1 MRDIFPAF
9 FRPTDA
15 GYKALWKDAIFAI
28 DANVVLNLYRYL
40 NETRK
45 QLESTLSALKARL
58 FIPHQAAREFL
69 RNRLSVTAG
78 QATEYTKAIEK
89 LTELASTLS
98 DRRRHPYLEEAAL
111 PEFNETVDRIR
122 VQLDGQKAALLS
134 RLSQDEILEFIEQVF
149 AGHTG
154 KPFDEARL
162 VELAAEGEKRYEARI
177 PPGFEDIKKDD
188 AGDPYRKYGD
198 LILWKQIIFHA
209 KELSK
214 PIVFVTDDSKQD
226 WWLKQSGRTIGPRT
240 ELREEFMAESKQDF
254 WMYTVDKFV
263 EEAAKVT
270 KTEVSEKV
278 IAEIV
283 EVRQETRT
291 QRPPYAVRQPRFREI
306 TRDQMLDALEI
317 SERWVE
323 EHSEGWLSFHH
334 FVLDILGGEGFD
346 HSSSYQVIRD
356 LEQEGLVETY
366 QRQGDGHARPVK
378 AVRIVR
384 PDDYKNR
391 PLESLKTLLQPA
403 SAKPDA

>member
-9 FRPTDA
+9 FRPTEA
-15 GYKALWKDAIFAI
+15 GYKALWKDAVFAI
-28 DANVVLNLYRYL
+28 DANVVLNLYRYST
-40 NETRK
+40 ETRK
-45 QLESTLSALKARL
+45 QLEATLTALKTRL

-78 QATEYTKAIEK
+78 QANEYTKAIDK
-89 LTELASTLS
+89 LTELAATLS

-122 VQLDGQKAALLS
+122 IQLDAQKAALLN

-149 AGHTG
+149 AGRTG
-154 KPFDEARL
+154 KPFEEARL
-162 VELAAEGEKRYEARI
+162 AEIASEGEKRYEGRV
-177 PPGFEDIKKDD
+177 PPGFEDVKKDD

-198 LILWKQIIFHA
+198 LILWKQIILHGKDA
-209 KELSK
+209 SK
-214 PIVFVTDDSKQD
+214 PIVFVTDDSKED

-240 ELREEFMAESKQDF
+240 ELREEFLAEAKQDF

-291 QRPPYAVRQPRFREI
+291 QRPPYTSRQPKYREI
-306 TRDQMLDALEI
+306 TRDQMLDALEL
-317 SERWVE
+317 SERWVDE
-323 EHSEGWLSFHH
+323 NSEGWLAFHH

-346 HSSSYQVIRD
+346 HSTSYQVIRD
-356 LEQEGLVETY
+356 LEQEGVVETY
-366 QRQGDGHARPVK
+366 QRQGAGHARPVK

-391 PLESLKTLLQPA
+391 PLENLKNLLQPPQP
-403 SAKPDA
+403 KPDA